1 MYSAERKCDGG
12 RETEHPV
19 YPISRFS
26 RESSDTMAKR
36 VIMSDVAKG
45 TIAVLV
51 AKQVQDLVF
60 A

>member
-1 MYSAERKCDGG
+1 
-12 RETEHPV
+12 
-19 YPISRFS
+19 
-26 RESSDTMAKR
+26 MAKR

-51 AKQVQDLVF
+51 AKQVQDFVF